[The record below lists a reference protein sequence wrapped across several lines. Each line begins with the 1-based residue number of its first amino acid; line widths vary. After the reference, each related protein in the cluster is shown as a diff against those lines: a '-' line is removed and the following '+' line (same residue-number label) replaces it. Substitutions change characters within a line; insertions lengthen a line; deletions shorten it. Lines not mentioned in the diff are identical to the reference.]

1 MQFQMTF
8 KMNVPIKII
17 KRKKWFLASCPVLDI
32 HSQGETEGKAKKNL
46 GEALFIFFT
55 TSLEMGTFEEVL
67 KGCGFKPVMTFPKK
81 TVRKTP
87 KQEYLDIALPFVA
100 SRKNP
105 QRCHA

>member
-8 KMNVPIKII
+8 KMNVPIKIT

-32 HSQGETEGKAKKNL
+32 HSQGETEDKAKKNL
-46 GEALFIFFT
+46 GEALFVFFT

-67 KGCGFKPVMTFPKK
+67 KECGIKPVRTFPKK
-81 TVRKTP
+81 TARKPP
-87 KQEYLDIALPFVA
+87 KQESLDIVLPFIA